1 MGVDLQGKLRL
12 ALGSVKDHATIGKAM
27 IYNYDGKG
35 FSDIEIAVVR
45 ATGHDTGPIDDK
57 YMHEILFLVSNS
69 PGSIS
74 FLAERISRRLGKTR
88 NRLVS
93 LKTLLLIHRLLR
105 GGNRDFE
112 RQLRNSYVSG
122 YLQLTTCWFLRN
134 SDPSVSFLHKYA
146 AYLEER
152 MGWVINQAGKLE
164 PVMSPDVEFQ
174 CHGEKSV
181 DMVFRKLLK
190 CQVFIDKVLQ
200 TSPFDSLPSDNLVQ
214 AAMINILKESFQVY
228 MTFCEGLAALVDLF
242 FESARRARALACDIL
257 KRASQQTQELH
268 DLYENCKQRID
279 NKNLE
284 YPSVQIITME
294 HVLALEQCLGCTP
307 VRSMGCP
314 LLSKTTGSIPPIL
327 SSLTK
332 SAELQAAM
340 TGNEGEK
347 DNQKNEVSV
356 SSTLFSCTL
365 ETKIS
370 KVWVVF
376 EDEDFKKSGSP
387 IAGFFGDTSV
397 HQTPPGIMLNGR
409 QTGHSKTYS
418 CLNPFLT

>member
-1 MGVDLQGKLRL
+1 MGHIQGKLRL

-45 ATGHDTGPIDDK
+45 ATGHDGGPIDDK

-69 PGSIS
+69 PGSIY

-88 NRLVS
+88 DRLVS
-93 LKTLLLIHRLLR
+93 LKTLLVIHRLLR
-105 GGNRDFE
+105 GGNRNFE
-112 RQLRNSYVSG
+112 QQLQNSYVSG
-122 YLQLTTCWFLRN
+122 YLQLSTCWILRN
-134 SDPSVSFLHKYA
+134 LDPSVSFLHKYA

-174 CHGEKSV
+174 YYGEKSI

-190 CQVFIDKVLQ
+190 CQGFIDKVLQ
-200 TSPFDSLPSDNLVQ
+200 TSPFDSLPCDNLIQ
-214 AAMINILKESFQVY
+214 AAMINTLKESFQVY
-228 MTFCEGLAALVDLF
+228 MTFCEGLAALVDMF
-242 FESARRARALACDIL
+242 FDLARRARALACDIL
-257 KRASQQTQELH
+257 KRASQQTQGLN
-268 DLYENCKQRID
+268 DLYENCKRMID

-284 YPSVQIITME
+284 YPSVQIVTME
-294 HVLALEQCLGCTP
+294 HVMALEQCLGCTP
-307 VRSMGCP
+307 ARSFGCP
-314 LLSKTTGSIPPIL
+314 TLSKTTSSIPPIL
-327 SSLTK
+327 SCLTK

-387 IAGFFGDTSV
+387 VAGFFSDIPV
-397 HQTPPGIMLNGR
+397 HQTPPEIMVSSR
-409 QTGHSKTYS
+409 ETGHSKPCSY
-418 CLNPFLT
+418 LNPFLT